1 MYIDIVS
8 NASMIAI
15 IITLFITLIA
25 PVIVWIVYGVKNK
38 EKGVW
43 KALALGAAGFVLL
56 QMIIRMPILSIVS
69 LLPGYVTFVENHYVL
84 YCLILAMTA
93 ALFEVVARFG
103 VAKILQKKIN
113 FEQGVAA
120 GLGHGGIEAI
130 LIVGM
135 TYVNNLIY
143 ALMINLGS
151 FQGMIEDAILSSTSS
166 GPAVAEQLIA
176 VMDSLVETPS
186 YLFYLAGY
194 ERILTV
200 ILHTA
205 MSLLVCFLVYKKK
218 ALLGVSIAFVMHF
231 LVDFVAPL
239 INGLA
244 TPYLGNVISQGTAY
258 VIIYMF
264 LTVVAI
270 GSIIVIVMIGKKW
283 RREE

>member
-1 MYIDIVS
+1 MYKEIVS
-8 NASMIAI
+8 TASMIAI

-25 PVIVWIVYGVKNK
+25 PVVVWIIYGVKNK
-38 EKGVW
+38 GKGVW

-56 QMIIRMPILSIVS
+56 QMIIRMPILNIVS
-69 LLPGYVTFVENHYVL
+69 LIPGFGTFVAEYYVI
-84 YCLILAMTA
+84 YCLILAFTA

-113 FEQGVAA
+113 YEQGVAA

-135 TYVNNLIY
+135 TYVNNLLY
-143 ALMINLGS
+143 AVLINIGT
-151 FQGMIEDAILSSTSS
+151 FQGMIQDAMRTS
-166 GPAVAEQLIA
+166 GPEVAEQLIM
-176 VMDSLVETPS
+176 VMDSLVEAPS

-194 ERILTV
+194 ERVLTV

-205 MSLLVCFLVYKKK
+205 MSLLVCYFVYKKK
-218 ALLGVSIAFVMHF
+218 AVLGVSIAFVMHF
-231 LVDFVAPL
+231 MVDFVAPL

-244 TPYLGNVISQGTAY
+244 TPYLGSVISEGTAY
-258 VIIYMF
+258 VVIYSF

-270 GSIIVIVMIGKKW
+270 ASFIIIVMIGKKW
-283 RREE
+283 KKEA

>member
-1 MYIDIVS
+1 MVS
-8 NASMIAI
+8 TASMIAI

-25 PVIVWIVYGVKNK
+25 PVIVWIIYGVKNK
-38 EKGVW
+38 GKGVW

-56 QMIIRMPILSIVS
+56 QMIIRMPILNIVS
-69 LLPGYVTFVENHYVL
+69 MIPGFGTFVAEYYVI

-113 FEQGVAA
+113 YEQGVAA

-135 TYVNNLIY
+135 TYINNLLY
-143 ALMINLGS
+143 AIMINSGT
-151 FQGMIEDAILSSTSS
+151 FAQTIE
-166 GPAVAEQLIA
+166 AVAATDTTGMAEAQLLAIQA
-176 VMDSLVETPS
+176 SLVEAPS

-194 ERILTV
+194 ERVLTV
-200 ILHTA
+200 IFHTA
-205 MSLLVCFLVYKKK
+205 MSLLVCYLVYKKK
-218 ALLGVSIAFVMHF
+218 AVLGVSIAFVAHF
-231 LVDFVAPL
+231 LVDFIAPL

-244 TPYLGNVISQGTAY
+244 TPYLGSVISEGTAY
-258 VIIYMF
+258 VIIYSF

-270 GSIIVIVMIGKKW
+270 ASFVVIVMIGKKW
-283 RREE
+283 KKEA

>member
-1 MYIDIVS
+1 MVS
-8 NASMIAI
+8 TASMIAI

-25 PVIVWIVYGVKNK
+25 PVVVWIIYGVKNK
-38 EKGVW
+38 GKGVW

-56 QMIIRMPILSIVS
+56 QMIIRMPILNIVS
-69 LLPGYVTFVENHYVL
+69 LVPGFGTFVAEYYVV

-113 FEQGVAA
+113 YEQGVAA

-135 TYVNNLIY
+135 TYINNLLY
-143 ALMINLGS
+143 AIMINSGT
-151 FQGMIEDAILSSTSS
+151 FAQTIE
-166 GPAVAEQLIA
+166 AVAATDTTGTAEAQLLAIQA
-176 VMDSLVETPS
+176 SLVEAPS

-194 ERILTV
+194 ERMLTV
-200 ILHTA
+200 IFHTA
-205 MSLLVCFLVYKKK
+205 MSLLVCYLVYKKK
-218 ALLGVSIAFVMHF
+218 AVLGVSIAFVAHF
-231 LVDFVAPL
+231 LVDFIAPL

-244 TPYLGNVISQGTAY
+244 TPYLGSVISEGTAY
-258 VIIYMF
+258 VIIYSF

-270 GSIIVIVMIGKKW
+270 ASFVVIVMIGKKW
-283 RREE
+283 KKEA

>member
-1 MYIDIVS
+1 MYKEIVS
-8 NASMIAI
+8 TASMIAI

-25 PVIVWIVYGVKNK
+25 PVIVWIIYGVKNK
-38 EKGVW
+38 GKGVW

-69 LLPGYVTFVENHYVL
+69 LLPGFGSFVAEYYVV

-113 FEQGVAA
+113 YEQGVAA

-135 TYVNNLIY
+135 TYINNLLY
-143 ALMINLGS
+143 AIMINTGS
-151 FQGMIEDAILSSTSS
+151 FQGMIQDALRTS
-166 GPAVAEQLIA
+166 GPEVAEQLIM

-194 ERILTV
+194 ERVLTV
-200 ILHTA
+200 IFHTA
-205 MSLLVCFLVYKKK
+205 MSLLVCYLVYKKK
-218 ALLGVSIAFVMHF
+218 AVLGVGIAFVMHF
-231 LVDFVAPL
+231 LVDFIAPL

-244 TPYLGNVISQGTAY
+244 TPYLGSVISEGTAY
-258 VIIYMF
+258 VIIYSF

-270 GSIIVIVMIGKKW
+270 ASFVVIVMIGKKW
-283 RREE
+283 KKEV

>member
-1 MYIDIVS
+1 MVS
-8 NASMIAI
+8 TASMIAI

-25 PVIVWIVYGVKNK
+25 PIIVWIIYGIKNK
-38 EKGVW
+38 GKGVW

-69 LLPGYVTFVENHYVL
+69 MLPGFGNFVMNYYVL
-84 YCLILAMTA
+84 YCLILAFTA

-113 FEQGVAA
+113 YEQGIAA

-135 TYVNNLIY
+135 TYINNLLY
-143 ALMINLGS
+143 AIMINTGS
-151 FQGMIEDAILSSTSS
+151 FAQTID
-166 GPAVAEQLIA
+166 AVATTDTTGMAEAQLLAIQA
-176 VMDSLVETPS
+176 SLVEAPS

-194 ERILTV
+194 ERVLTV
-200 ILHTA
+200 IFHTA
-205 MSLLVCFLVYKKK
+205 MSLLVCYLVYKRK
-218 ALLGVSIAFVMHF
+218 AVLGVSIAFVAHF
-231 LVDFVAPL
+231 LVDFIAPL

-244 TPYLGNVISQGTAY
+244 TPYLGEVISQGTAY
-258 VIIYMF
+258 VIIYSF

-270 GSIIVIVMIGKKW
+270 ASFVVIVMIGKKW
-283 RREE
+283 KKEA

>member
-1 MYIDIVS
+1 MVS
-8 NASMIAI
+8 TASMIAI

-25 PVIVWIVYGVKNK
+25 PVIVWIIYGVKNK
-38 EKGVW
+38 GKGVW

-56 QMIIRMPILSIVS
+56 QMIIRMPILNIVS
-69 LLPGYVTFVENHYVL
+69 LIPGFGTFVAEYYVV

-113 FEQGVAA
+113 YEQGVAA

-135 TYVNNLIY
+135 TYINNLLY
-143 ALMINLGS
+143 AIMINSGS
-151 FQGMIEDAILSSTSS
+151 FAQTIE
-166 GPAVAEQLIA
+166 AVAATDTTGTAEAQLLAIQA
-176 VMDSLVETPS
+176 SLVEAPS

-194 ERILTV
+194 ERVLTV
-200 ILHTA
+200 IFHTA
-205 MSLLVCFLVYKKK
+205 MSLLVCYLVYKKK
-218 ALLGVSIAFVMHF
+218 AVLGVGIAFVAHF
-231 LVDFVAPL
+231 LVDFIAPL

-244 TPYLGNVISQGTAY
+244 TPYLGEVISQGTAY
-258 VIIYMF
+258 VIIYSF

-270 GSIIVIVMIGKKW
+270 ASFVVIVMIGKKW
-283 RREE
+283 KKEA

>member
-1 MYIDIVS
+1 MVS
-8 NASMIAI
+8 TASMIAI

-25 PVIVWIVYGVKNK
+25 PVVVWIIYGVKNK
-38 EKGVW
+38 GKGVW

-56 QMIIRMPILSIVS
+56 QMIIRMPILNIVS
-69 LLPGYVTFVENHYVL
+69 LVPGCGTFVAEYYVV

-113 FEQGVAA
+113 YEQGVAA

-135 TYVNNLIY
+135 TYINNLLY
-143 ALMINLGS
+143 AIMINSGT
-151 FQGMIEDAILSSTSS
+151 FAQTIE
-166 GPAVAEQLIA
+166 AVAATDTTGTAEAQLLAIQA
-176 VMDSLVETPS
+176 SLVEAPS

-194 ERILTV
+194 ERVLTV
-200 ILHTA
+200 IFHTA
-205 MSLLVCFLVYKKK
+205 MSLLVCYLVYKKK
-218 ALLGVSIAFVMHF
+218 AVLGVGIAFIMHF
-231 LVDFVAPL
+231 LVDFIAPL

-244 TPYLGNVISQGTAY
+244 TPYLGSVISEGTAY
-258 VIIYMF
+258 VIIYSF

-270 GSIIVIVMIGKKW
+270 ASFVVIVMIGKKW
-283 RREE
+283 KKEA

>member
-1 MYIDIVS
+1 MYKEIVS
-8 NASMIAI
+8 TASMIAI

-25 PVIVWIVYGVKNK
+25 PVVAWIIYGVKNK
-38 EKGVW
+38 GKGVW

-56 QMIIRMPILSIVS
+56 QMIIRMPILNIVS
-69 LLPGYVTFVENHYVL
+69 LIPGFGTFVAGYYVI
-84 YCLILAMTA
+84 YCLILAFTA

-113 FEQGVAA
+113 YEQGVAA

-135 TYVNNLIY
+135 TYINNLLY
-143 ALMINLGS
+143 AIMINTGI
-151 FQGMIEDAILSSTSS
+151 FQGMIQDALRS
-166 GPAVAEQLIA
+166 GGPEVAEQLMMVQA
-176 VMDSLVETPS
+176 SLVETPG

-194 ERILTV
+194 ERVLTV

-205 MSLLVCFLVYKKK
+205 MSLLVCYFVYKKK
-218 ALLGVSIAFVMHF
+218 AVLGVGIAFVMHF
-231 LVDFVAPL
+231 MVDFVAPL

-244 TPYLGNVISQGTAY
+244 TPYLGSVISEGTAY
-258 VIIYMF
+258 VVIYSF

-270 GSIIVIVMIGKKW
+270 ASFVVIVMIGKKW
-283 RREE
+283 KKEA